1 MKTRV
6 KKDNRK
12 VSVAEVL
19 TMITRSLAFQVQ
31 MIMWED
37 GKNARKQR
45 A

>member
-1 MKTRV
+1 MKTKV
-6 KKDNRK
+6 KKDNTK

-19 TMITRSLAFQVQ
+19 TMLTKSLAFQVQ